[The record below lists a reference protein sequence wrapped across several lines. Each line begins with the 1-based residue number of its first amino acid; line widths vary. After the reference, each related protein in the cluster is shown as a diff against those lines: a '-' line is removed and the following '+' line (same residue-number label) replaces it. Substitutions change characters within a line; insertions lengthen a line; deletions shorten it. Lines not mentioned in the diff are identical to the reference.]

1 MHAAGMLAYDQDGVL
16 RSFVCTTATAILA
29 MAGHMAASAD
39 VVAFHER
46 CHKLI
51 LTTPLR
57 SQILP
62 TTPCHSEIMFE
73 TAQRCGIVQ
82 PHT

>member
-1 MHAAGMLAYDQDGVL
+1 
-16 RSFVCTTATAILA
+16 
-29 MAGHMAASAD
+29 MAASAD